1 METFRGVFC
10 AVFPLNN
17 SYSRHW
23 GSLLF
28 PLPAH
33 GASFSAGGL
42 AIVVRKGKGYSLI
55 SAKPSDELK
64 QSHSLSR
71 GILSKHPLLPL
82 SPGRKNMRA

>member
-1 METFRGVFC
+1 METFRGVLRR
-10 AVFPLNN
+10 FPPLHN

-55 SAKPSDELK
+55 SATTL
-64 QSHSLSR
+64 
-71 GILSKHPLLPL
+71 
-82 SPGRKNMRA
+82 